1 MPISPLVVGNWKM
14 NGSPAG
20 ASALGGE
27 VASMLA
33 AHLSGVEVALCPP
46 FPLLAPLSGVLGGG
60 AVELGAQDV
69 SPHPDGAFTGE
80 VSARL
85 LRDMGC
91 RWAIVG
97 HSERRTL
104 LAESSEQVAA
114 KAVAA
119 VAGGLQPI
127 ICVGE
132 TLAEREAGATE
143 SALVSQLQ
151 PLCGILSQAGTGA
164 VLAYEPVWAI
174 GTGRSASPEQA
185 GEVHAFIRTT
195 LKGLGINVSGL
206 RVLYGGSVKPDNAA
220 ALFAVPGID
229 GGLIGG
235 ASLKA
240 ADFAAI
246 CLAAAAAGRS

>member
-27 VASMLA
+27 VASLLA
-33 AHLSGVEVALCPP
+33 AHSSGVEVALCPP
-46 FPLLAPLSGVLGGG
+46 FPLLAALSGGLQGS
-60 AVELGAQDV
+60 AVALGAQDV
-69 SPHPDGAFTGE
+69 SPYPDGAFTGE

-85 LRDMGC
+85 LKDMGC

-151 PLCGILSQAGTGA
+151 PLCDVLSQPGTGA

-195 LKGLGINVSGL
+195 LKDLGINVSGL

>member
-1 MPISPLVVGNWKM
+1 MPICPLVVANWKM

-20 ASALGGE
+20 APALAGE
-27 VASMLA
+27 VAAILA
-33 AHLSGVEVALCPP
+33 AHLSRVDVALCPP
-46 FPLLAPLSGVLGGG
+46 FPLLAALSGVLGGG
-60 AVELGAQDV
+60 GLELGAQDV
-69 SPHPDGAFTGE
+69 SPYPDGAFTGE

-104 LAESSEQVAA
+104 LGESSEQVAA

-143 SALVSQLQ
+143 SALLSQLQ
-151 PLCGILSQAGTGA
+151 PLGGILSQAGTGA

-206 RVLYGGSVKPDNAA
+206 RVLYGGSVKPANAA